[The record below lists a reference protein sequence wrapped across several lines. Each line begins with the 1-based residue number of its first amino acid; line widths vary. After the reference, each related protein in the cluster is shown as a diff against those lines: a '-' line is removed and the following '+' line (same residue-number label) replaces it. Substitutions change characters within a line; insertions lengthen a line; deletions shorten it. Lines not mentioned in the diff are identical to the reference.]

1 MLNYDQRVAYLRAA
15 IRNLESAD
23 ALQQQALGTNGA
35 LAQCNTESIQSLI
48 KSLMADIECLDP
60 EDDDLVPQR
69 AMPVP
74 PPGLTFFDDL
84 RSNPLEVNIPFEV
97 LARRVMMG
105 TSGFRGTH
113 VPEKDDNK

>member
-1 MLNYDQRVAYLRAA
+1 MVNS
-15 IRNLESAD
+15 LE
-23 ALQQQALGTNGA
+23 
-35 LAQCNTESIQSLI
+35 
-48 KSLMADIECLDP
+48 ADIKRLDP
-60 EDDDLVPQR
+60 DDGYLVPQR

-84 RSNPLEVNIPFEV
+84 RSNPFEVNIPFEV

-105 TSGFRGTH
+105 TAGFRGTH